1 MANGMRQMF
10 EPFEKRAR
18 QEHSCPC
25 CERSFTADEEAS
37 FIKKVTQSSPVFALT
52 IQIIFCF

>member
-1 MANGMRQMF
+1 MRQMF